1 VSRRLGRLGR
11 CLAVLTV
18 AMASLGLF
26 AGLASASSSF
36 KLSISPGHVK
46 PGGTVTISTEP
57 RVACTLTV
65 TIAKRP
71 FSHAMPHGWIQITMP
86 RKGDPGRV
94 PVKVSCAGHAETGSF
109 AVSK

>member
-1 VSRRLGRLGR
+1 MSRGLGRW
-11 CLAVLTV
+11 LAVLTV

-57 RVACTLTV
+57 RVACTVTV

-71 FSHAMPHGWIQITMP
+71 FSHAMPTGYVKIAMP
-86 RKGDPGRV
+86 RADDPGRV
-94 PVKVSCAGHAETGSF
+94 PVKVTCAGHAETGSF
-109 AVSK
+109 TVSK